1 MSATPALIFA
11 DAESA
16 ILRSARRLLHRA
28 CSGWELHF
36 CESLDQAADAADQSE
51 AWILILDE
59 KLLGDD
65 FSQAEAIFSRAPAAL
80 RVILTSSSDESVIY
94 GSARIA
100 HLVLPKPFEKQDL
113 EHAVTRALAVAELP
127 MSARLRS
134 CVAGLQALPVL
145 PEVYRRVSAELS
157 LDDPDVDRVAGV
169 ISDQPQVLAR
179 LLQISNSALFGFTT
193 PSKDTQQVVM
203 RLGLDMVKHLVL
215 FSGLFSSEAETEYA
229 KQIADLADEAQAFAA
244 KMQQLAE
251 LAQLDSKLKSEAW
264 VAGLMHN
271 IGKLVFLHCGQL
283 GTEADKKPVTEYP
296 EYETASALLL
306 MLWGFD
312 LDIAK
317 ALELQNAAELPTGA
331 TDLLQLANATHRVIQ
346 NDTTALDDIENEQI
360 RDACKQL
367 LQG

>member
-1 MSATPALIFA
+1 MSSVPALIFV
-11 DAESA
+11 DAEPA
-16 ILRSARRLLHRA
+16 ILRSARRVLHRA

-36 CESLDQAADAADQSE
+36 CETLDQAAAAAGQSE
-51 AWILILDE
+51 VWILILDE
-59 KLLGDD
+59 KSLGDD
-65 FSQAEAIFSRAPAAL
+65 LSQAQELFSRTPAAL

-100 HLVLPKPFEKQDL
+100 HMVLPKPFEKQDL
-113 EHAVTRALAVAELP
+113 EHAVTRALAIAELQ
-127 MSARLRS
+127 MSERLRRS
-134 CVAGLQALPVL
+134 VAQLQALPVL

-157 LDDPDVDRVAGV
+157 EEDPDVDRVALV

-179 LLQISNSALFGFTT
+179 LLQISNSALFGYTT

-215 FSGLFSSEAETEYA
+215 FAGLFSSDAEAEHSV
-229 KQIADLADEAQAFAA
+229 QIAEFSNEAQAFTG

-271 IGKLVFLHCGQL
+271 IGKLVVLHSGQSSPQL
-283 GTEADKKPVTEYP
+283 NSERTDEYP

-312 LDIAK
+312 LDTAK
-317 ALELQNAAELPTGA
+317 ALELQNAAQLSSEA
-331 TDLLQLANATHRVIQ
+331 TDLLQLVNATHRVMQ
-346 NDTTALDDIENEQI
+346 KNNTALDDIENEQI
-360 RDACKQL
+360 RAACKQL